1 MGRRKEG
8 GGGRRKSTEGE
19 GGGGG
24 SGSDNGT
31 GSRDQ
36 LRDVNKGTAIIR
48 LPGSTGAAEPT
59 ESS

>member
-1 MGRRKEG
+1 MGRRKGGGAKEEHG
-8 GGGRRKSTEGE
+8 GGGR
-19 GGGGG
+19 G

-59 ESS
+59 RSS